1 MLIIENKKKR
11 LRVKLGL
18 PFCLSS
24 VLNPMERQILSDA
37 LYLFDQSDCL
47 CLSARQFMM
56 LSLFIRLSAF
66 ISVSVSTLSLRA
78 VCLSISLSVYCLPA
92 SLSLF
97 LSECRQTTRTCMFM
111 YGFINRH

>member
-37 LYLFDQSDCL
+37 LYLFDQSACL
-47 CLSARQFMM
+47 CLSARQRVMP
-56 LSLFIRLSAF
+56 SLFIRLSAF
-66 ISVSVSTLSLRA
+66 ISVSVSTFVSRR
-78 VCLSISLSVYCLPA
+78 CLSA
-92 SLSLF
+92 
-97 LSECRQTTRTCMFM
+97 R
-111 YGFINRH
+111 